1 MTRKPQSFLKYSW
14 RSKLMHYRHFDPLTP
29 PPVFFPWWHSYNT
42 AWYKNTFFAPLLY
55 FVPSLWWCKCSVQE
69 IPSDLCRWRWQ
80 FKIRTYVLLF
90 QSTFVCLFVSIPKK
104 VYGKN
109 ELDSPLPCILNS
121 NSFWFSARKSL
132 TQYCRSIFSFP
143 FTVGRSEESP
153 EVVGKYYLHAKQRAL
168 KQL

>member
-1 MTRKPQSFLKYSW
+1 MFGDQKTPKLFEIFMEVQTHALWALWSSNTTPCILPMVAQLQHSLIEKYFVW
-14 RSKLMHYRHFDPLTP
+14 AITG
-29 PPVFFPWWHSYNT
+29 
-42 AWYKNTFFAPLLY
+42 
-55 FVPSLWWCKCSVQE
+55 FVPSLWWCKCSIQE

-90 QSTFVCLFVSIPKK
+90 QSTFFCLFVSIPKK

-109 ELDSPLPCILNS
+109 ESDSPLPCILNS

-143 FTVGRSEESP
+143 FPS
-153 EVVGKYYLHAKQRAL
+153 
-168 KQL
+168 